1 MAKRS
6 GYEVYL
12 KNTLLPVTPE
22 KMSVKIKGNNKTVN
36 LINEGEVNILKMP
49 GLTEIE
55 LECEIPQVRQPYAI
69 YKSGFRDAQ
78 YYLDI
83 LEDFKTKRRPFQ
95 FIVSRRT
102 PGGDNLATTNIK
114 VALEDYDIVEDA
126 GNGFDFRIK
135 IKLKQYRNYGTKEV
149 NITLAERPQATVEQ
163 PRETDNSPA
172 PTVSLTYTVKKNDCL
187 YNIAKYYYGNGN
199 LYPKIYDA
207 NRGVIGGNPNLI
219 YPGQVLTI
227 PPA

>member
-12 KNTLLPVTPE
+12 KNMLLPVTPE
-22 KMSVKIKGNNKTVN
+22 KMSVRIKGNNKTVN

-49 GLTEIE
+49 GLTEVE

-83 LEDFKTKRRPFQ
+83 LEGFKTKRRPFQ

-102 PGGDNLATTNIK
+102 PGRDNLATTNIK

-135 IKLKQYRNYGTKEV
+135 IKLKQYRDYGTRTV
-149 NITLAERPQATVEQ
+149 NVILAERPQVTVEEN
-163 PRETDNSPA
+163 RETENSPA
-172 PTVSLTYTVKKNDCL
+172 PPTPESYTVQKNDCL
-187 YNIAKYYYGNGN
+187 WNIAKKYYGNGS
-199 LYPKIYDA
+199 LYTKIYDA
-207 NRGVIGGNPNLI
+207 NRGVVGGNPNLI